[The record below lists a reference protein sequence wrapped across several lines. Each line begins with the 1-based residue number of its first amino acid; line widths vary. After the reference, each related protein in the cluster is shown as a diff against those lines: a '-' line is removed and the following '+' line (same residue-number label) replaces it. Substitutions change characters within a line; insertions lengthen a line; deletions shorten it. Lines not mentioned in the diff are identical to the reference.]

1 MSVISRRL
9 VGVALLVLFSSQ
21 GIREASSSE
30 PAAAAT
36 GKAVRTREAAL
47 PQCGIEADWLRQDV
61 VRKLPSPRE
70 VPVVKPEE
78 DAPGACDGVRN
89 GKYGFHT
96 GRQNNPWWQVDLRQS
111 VALEEVLI
119 FNRCDG
125 SQERASRLKVLLSD
139 DGRTWHEVYQ
149 HDGTLFLGHSDN
161 KPLSVQ
167 LKGAKARFLRI
178 QLPGETY
185 LHLDEVEIYQPGG
198 RRNIALRKPATQS
211 SASPWSTKSTMVSVV
226 DKAVSKPRGDSAQ
239 TPEPEPA
246 YPIHEVVRRG
256 LLLAESVHNLGAP
269 VEGELQ
275 ILHEVAKKAG
285 QQPESLPSNVK
296 RELYFRA
303 RRAVR
308 KMAFANPLLDF
319 DDLLFVK
326 RTPAHFTISPK
337 SRTYT
342 HMCDQYYG
350 WFSRPGGGLYVLKN
364 FKSDQPE
371 LRCLTENF
379 PPGNIIRPEISYDGS
394 KVLFAHCKYYPHV
407 HGIVNKLDKSKI
419 PEDAFYHLYE
429 MKLDGSGLRRLTRG
443 KYDDFDGRYLPNGE
457 IVFLSTRRGQ
467 YIQCGRES
475 AMATRNAELGDSY
488 VRCGGGPYRPVAV
501 YTLHVMD
508 ADGKNFRQ
516 ISPFEMFEWTPSV
529 THDGRILY
537 SRWDYIDRYNMP
549 YMSLWSTLP
558 DGTGARAV
566 FGNYTRS
573 PHCMFEARAIPN
585 SNKIVF
591 TASAHH
597 GNTAGSLVL
606 LDLGK
611 GFDGDGP
618 MTRLTPEVPFPEIEA
633 WPSTYF
639 ANPYPLSEDHYLV
652 TWSNKPLTNPGDP
665 TGTAAMGIYLFDAFG
680 NLNLIYRDPTISC
693 MYPLPIRPRPKQPE
707 LAQLS
712 SGFGPQEGEMIVL
725 DVYQGLESIPRKT
738 IRELRVVGV
747 PAKTYPA
754 MNTPKMGLTRDDP
767 GKFVMGT
774 VPVEEDGSARFRV
787 PSGVIFFL
795 QALDERGMAVQTMRS
810 ATYVQPG
817 QTHTCIGCHEP
828 RNTAPPSLTATAVL
842 REPSS
847 ITPGPTGSWPLD
859 FGTLVQPVME
869 KRCIKCHKPGA
880 DGAEFDL
887 TPEKSYD
894 SLVNYGEPSLKTHVM
909 TRYRQG
915 FSTAGAC
922 AAKRN
927 PLIKLIDAGHY
938 DVKLAADDWNR
949 LITWMDT
956 YGQRRGSFSEDQENR
971 LRDLRQKMA
980 AMRTI
985 GDQGPSILSRESRKR
1000 SP

>member
-1 MSVISRRL
+1 MSVITRRL
-9 VGVALLVLFSSQ
+9 VGAVLLLLSSQ
-21 GIREASSSE
+21 AILESGSLKGVAAEAE
-30 PAAAAT
+30 T
-36 GKAVRTREAAL
+36 AVRSRE
-47 PQCGIEADWLRQDV
+47 QIETDWLRQDI
-61 VRKLPSPRE
+61 VRKLPSRRE
-70 VPVVKPEE
+70 VPAVRPEE

-96 GRQNNPWWQVDLRQS
+96 GSDSNPWWQVDLGKPLP
-111 VALEEVLI
+111 VEEVLI

-125 SQERASRLKVLLSD
+125 SQNRAVHLMVLLSD
-139 DGRTWHEVYQ
+139 DGKTWRQVYQ
-149 HDGTLFLGHSDN
+149 HDGTLFLGHPDN
-161 KPLSVQ
+161 KPLSVR
-167 LKGAKARFLRI
+167 LTAAKTRFLRI
-178 QLPGETY
+178 QLPGDTY

-211 SASPWSTKSTMVSVV
+211 SASPWSTKSTMVQVAS
-226 DKAVSKPRGDSAQ
+226 KAGDEAVEEPI
-239 TPEPEPA
+239 PEPV
-246 YPIHEVVRRG
+246 YPIDEIVARG
-256 LLLAESVHNLGAP
+256 LQTAESLQTLGTP
-269 VEGELQ
+269 IEGELRTLRE
-275 ILHEVAKKAG
+275 IAEKAAE
-285 QQPESLPSNVK
+285 PEKLPSDIK

-308 KMAFANPLLDF
+308 KMSFANPLLDC

-326 RTPAHFTISPK
+326 RTPAWFTVSPG

-350 WFSRPGGGLYVLKN
+350 WFSRPGGGMYVLKD
-364 FKSDQPE
+364 FKSEQPT
-371 LRCLTENF
+371 LRCLTDDL
-379 PPGNIIRPEISYDGS
+379 PPGNIIRPEISHDGT
-394 KVLFAHCKYYPHV
+394 KVLFAHCKYYPDV
-407 HGIVNKLDKSKI
+407 HGIVDKLDKSKI

-429 MKLDGSGLRRLTRG
+429 MNLDGSGLRRLTQG

-467 YIQCGRES
+467 HIQCGRES
-475 AMATRNAELGDSY
+475 AMATVGTELGDSY

-508 ADGKNFRQ
+508 TEGENLRQ

-529 THDGRILY
+529 ADDGRILY
-537 SRWDYIDRYNMP
+537 SRWDYIDRLNMP

-558 DGTGARAV
+558 DGSGARAV
-566 FGNYTRS
+566 YGNYTPS
-573 PHCMFEARAIPN
+573 PHCMFEARTIPN

-606 LDLGK
+606 LDTGK

-652 TWSNKPLTNPGDP
+652 TWSDKPLTNPGDP
-665 TGTAAMGIYLFDAFG
+665 AGTAAMGIYLFDRFG
-680 NLNLIYRDPTISC
+680 NLNLIYRDPTISS
-693 MYPLPIRPRPKQPE
+693 MYPLPIRSRPKPPSIAE
-707 LAQLS
+707 VS
-712 SGFGPQEGEMIVL
+712 TESGPQEGEMILL
-725 DVYQGLESIPRKT
+725 DVYQGLESIRRGT

-747 PAKTYPA
+747 PAKTHPTMNYPQ
-754 MNTPKMGLTRDDP
+754 MGLTRDDP

-774 VPVEEDGSARFRV
+774 VPVDEDGSARFSV
-787 PSGVIFFL
+787 PSGVIFFM

-817 QTHTCIGCHEP
+817 QKYTCIGCHEP
-828 RNTAPPSLTATAVL
+828 RNTAPPSLAATALL
-842 REPSS
+842 RKPSR
-847 ITPGPTGSWPLD
+847 IAPGPTGSWPLD
-859 FGTLVQPVME
+859 FQAMVQPVME
-869 KRCIKCHKPGA
+869 KHCVGCHKPEA
-880 DGAEFDL
+880 DGSEFDL
-887 TPEKSYD
+887 TTAKSYD

-922 AAKRN
+922 AAKMN
-927 PLIKLIDAGHY
+927 PLIKLIDQGHY
-938 DVKLAADDWNR
+938 EVKLATDDWNR

-956 YGQRRGSFSEDQENR
+956 YGQRRGSFSEDQEKR
-971 LRDLRQKMA
+971 LHDLRQKTVML
-980 AMRTI
+980 RTARVT
-985 GDQGPSILSRESRKR
+985 GPTIEVEQPRN
-1000 SP
+1000 